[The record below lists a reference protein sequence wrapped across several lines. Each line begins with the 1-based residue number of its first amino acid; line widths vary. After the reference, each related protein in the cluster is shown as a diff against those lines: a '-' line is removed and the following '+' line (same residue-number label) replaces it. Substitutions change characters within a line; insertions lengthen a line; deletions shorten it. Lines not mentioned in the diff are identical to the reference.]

1 MTLTVGS
8 RIGPYEITAQIGQ
21 GGMGEVYRARDT
33 KLDRDVALKILPQSF
48 ASDPD
53 RLMRFEREAKTLASL
68 NHPNIAHIHGL
79 EEAGI
84 VRALVMELV
93 EGDDLST
100 HMARGRMAPADA
112 LPIARQIADALEAAH
127 ERGIIHRD
135 LKPANVKVRADG
147 TVKVLDF
154 GLAKALA
161 PDSAVGMQDDAASAL
176 TLTSPALTAVG
187 VILGTAAYMSPE
199 QAKGRPVDKRADIWA
214 FGVVLFEMLS
224 GRPLFRGDSVVETM
238 GLVATRDPDW
248 TTLPASTPAGV
259 RRLLARCLTRD
270 PKHRLR
276 DIGEARVA
284 LAEADTTSDPERT
297 SALPGSTSSPS
308 GRTMAVA
315 LAVIALVAA
324 SGWYLYLGARR
335 SGTPITPGEPFHSE
349 MVPTPADAFA
359 RPSTVRVFT
368 FTPDGRALIYASTD
382 PAARKLYRRDRDAD
396 VAVPIAGTDGAYGPF
411 VSPNGNTIGF
421 LSEGRMMR
429 VPIGGGTAQ
438 LIRDFRS
445 ASAADR
451 DRIGLGWVVAELGPS
466 HEIVYGAT
474 WLQDDTIVYG
484 RFTGG
489 LWRIGTEGGM
499 PTPLTTVSRDHE
511 IAHRLPQALPG
522 GRAILCTVVRDL
534 ITRQGSTIE
543 AVELS
548 TGVRTKLVDDGTDGR
563 YVPGGHLLFARS
575 GAVYAVRFDP
585 ETLKTSG
592 EPVKVIDSVMHA
604 IGGGSPARASGVAQF
619 DVSSD
624 GILAV
629 LPGGMNTSAPRILVW
644 VSAGG
649 KPEPLSVPAGGFLGP
664 RLSPDESRI
673 VARSGSEISII
684 GVKDG
689 IATPLI
695 KDGLFPVWHP
705 DLSRVYVALR
715 KTTRQEIY
723 SVPLSGGA
731 PELVASS
738 DSLVWPSSVSRDGKL
753 LAYVESNATTGNDIW
768 VVGLS
773 PARAPTAIVATPAN
787 EAYPAFSPDGKWL
800 VYAAGEG
807 ATSEIYV
814 RPFPGPGRPERISQD
829 GGTAPVWSYDGR
841 TILYGRL
848 SDAQATLR
856 DIVRVPIEVT
866 GDRVIPGTP
875 SVFASGAF
883 SWSTPVAG
891 FDVTKDGKRIL
902 ANMSAPPAAGATGSP
917 SAATTLRLI
926 HHANLAGRRER

>member
-1 MTLTVGS
+1 LTLTTGS
-8 RIGPYEITAQIGQ
+8 RIGPYEIAAQIGQ

-68 NHPNIAHIHGL
+68 NHPNIAHIHGF
-79 EEAGI
+79 EEAGV

-100 HMARGRMAPADA
+100 HIGRGPMALAEA
-112 LPIARQIADALEAAH
+112 LSIARQISDALEAAH

-154 GLAKALA
+154 GLAKILT
-161 PDSAVGMQDDAASAL
+161 PDSGLGTLDNGSSAS
-176 TLTSPALTAVG
+176 TLTSPAMTAMG
-187 VILGTAAYMSPE
+187 LILGTAAYMSPE
-199 QAKGRPVDKRADIWA
+199 QAKGGPVDKRADIWA

-224 GRPLFRGDSVVETM
+224 GRRLFRGDSVVETI

-259 RRLLARCLTRD
+259 RQLLARCLRRD

-276 DIGEARVA
+276 DIGEARIA
-284 LAEADTTSDPERT
+284 LAEADTMSAPDLTA
-297 SALPGSTSSPS
+297 ALPVSNSTTRV
-308 GRTMAVA
+308 RTMAVA
-315 LAVIALVAA
+315 LVFVALVAA
-324 SGWYLYLGARR
+324 SGWYLYFGTRR
-335 SGTPITPGEPFHSE
+335 SGTVGIPSPFHAE
-349 MVPTPADAFA
+349 IVPTPADAFG
-359 RPSTVRVFT
+359 RQSTTRVFT
-368 FTPDGRALIYASTD
+368 YTPDGRTLIYASTD

-411 VSPNGNTIGF
+411 VSPNGTAIGF
-421 LSEGRMMR
+421 LTDGRMMR
-429 VPIGGGTAQ
+429 VPVGGGTAQ
-438 LIRDFRS
+438 LVRDFRA

-451 DRIGLGWVVAELGPS
+451 DRVGLGWVAELGPS
-466 HEIVYGAT
+466 QEIVYGAT

-489 LWRIGTEGGM
+489 LWRIGADGGT
-499 PTPLTTVSRDHE
+499 PTPLTTVSRDRE
-511 IAHRLPQALPG
+511 IGHRLPQALPG

-534 ITRQGSTIE
+534 ISRQGSTIE

-548 TGVRTKLVDDGTDGR
+548 TGARTKLVDDGTDGR
-563 YVPGGHLLFARS
+563 YVPGGYLLFARN

-585 ETLKTSG
+585 ETLETSG
-592 EPVKVIDSVMHA
+592 EPAKVIDRVMHA

-624 GILAV
+624 GIVAV
-629 LPGGMNTSAPRILVW
+629 LPGGMITSAPRILVW

-649 KPEPLSVPAGGFLGP
+649 KPEPLPVPAGGFLGP

-673 VARSGSEISII
+673 VARNAPEISII

-689 IATPLI
+689 IATPLL

-705 DLSRVYVALR
+705 DMSKVYVAWR

-723 SVPLSGGA
+723 SVPLAGGA
-731 PELVASS
+731 PSLVASS
-738 DSLVWPSSVSRDGKL
+738 ESLLWPSSVSRDGKF

-768 VVGLS
+768 VVDLS
-773 PARAPTAIVATPAN
+773 PAGAPTAIVATPAN

-800 VYAAGEG
+800 VYTAGEG

-814 RPFPGPGRPERISQD
+814 RPFPGPGRPERISRD
-829 GGTAPVWSYDGR
+829 GGTAPVWSHDGR
-841 TILYGRL
+841 TILYGRM

-856 DIVRVPIEVT
+856 DIVRVPIDVT
-866 GDRVIPGTP
+866 GDRVISGTP

-902 ANMSAPPAAGATGSP
+902 TNVTVAPTPGAPGSP
-917 SAATTLRLI
+917 SVGRTLQLI
-926 HHANLAGRRER
+926 FHANLAGRRDR